1 MGAFGRR
8 FPPESRIVSVK
19 LVSFACR
26 RRRRRAVGAR
36 PGRLARVLA
45 AGALSMLSSL
55 ATGPLAAAGGAW
67 TADQTSQGLQAVG
80 RPVVVSF
87 QPGARSPAIPAGARI
102 TQVYASRAYDS
113 SARIASR
120 LCWGAGQGPCVPL
133 QGGHLDTHAFDGR
146 AARGPLSL
154 VHTVVQWGRDHP
166 PVFVRGTV
174 TVWYTV
180 D

>member
-1 MGAFGRR
+1 ML
-8 FPPESRIVSVK
+8 VK
-19 LVSFACR
+19 LISSVCLISSVRRWCCR
-26 RRRRRAVGAR
+26 RTVDACLGRIAR
-36 PGRLARVLA
+36 GLAIGV
-45 AGALSMLSSL
+45 LSSL
-55 ATGPLAAAGGAW
+55 CAGSLAAAGGAW

-87 QPGARSPAIPAGARI
+87 QPGARAAAIPAGARI

-113 SARIASR
+113 SARIASQ
-120 LCWGAGQGPCVPL
+120 LCWGTGQGVCVPL
-133 QGGHLDTHAFDGR
+133 QGSHLNTHAFDGR
-146 AARGPLSL
+146 AAQGPLSL

-174 TVWYTV
+174 TVWYSV